1 VLIVEDEPRVASFL
15 AKGLGD
21 RGHAIR
27 CVGTGGDAVQAVRT
41 CPPDLVLL
49 DIGLPDMQGWDVRR
63 SFARERATCAVIVLT
78 ARGEVNDR
86 VRGLHL
92 GADDYLAKPFAFP
105 ELLARIHAV
114 LRRRGAPVLEAGG
127 VALDLRTQ
135 TATGGGRA
143 VRVTPQELRLLAAF
157 LRRPATDLSREHL
170 LAVAWDLPIDP
181 GTNLVDVHVRAL
193 RRKLGAS
200 CIEGVRGVGYRFV
213 GVLPLVGRQDG
224 A

>member
-1 VLIVEDEPRVASFL
+1 
-15 AKGLGD
+15 
-21 RGHAIR
+21 
-27 CVGTGGDAVQAVRT
+27 
-41 CPPDLVLL
+41 
-49 DIGLPDMQGWDVRR
+49 
-63 SFARERATCAVIVLT
+63 
-78 ARGEVNDR
+78 
-86 VRGLHL
+86 
-92 GADDYLAKPFAFP
+92 
-105 ELLARIHAV
+105 

>member
-1 VLIVEDEPRVASFL
+1 MLIVEDEPRVASFL

-21 RGHAIR
+21 RGHAIT
-27 CVGTGGDAVQAVRT
+27 CVGTGRDALHGVRSAS
-41 CPPDLVLL
+41 PDLVLL
-49 DIGLPDMQGWDVRR
+49 DIGLPDMQGWDVLR
-63 SFARERATCAVIVLT
+63 SLAGERTSCAVIVLT
-78 ARGEVNDR
+78 ARGEVDDR

-114 LRRRGAPVLEAGG
+114 MRRRGAPVLEMGG

-135 TATGGGRA
+135 TATVCGRA
-143 VRVTPQELRLLAAF
+143 VRVTPQELRLLSAF

-170 LAVAWDLPIDP
+170 LAAAWDLPMDP

-213 GVLPLVGRQDG
+213 GVLPSPV